1 MHERMRINEQITAGR
16 QPTAEELKELAREGF
31 RSVVNLR
38 TWPEEDQPLS
48 PEAEGA
54 QVRDLGLEYL
64 HLPVST
70 NDLRPEQVDQ
80 FRQMLPQL
88 PKPVYVHCHTG
99 KRAGALV
106 MMHMAT
112 EQGWSGQEA
121 LGKAEEMGYA
131 CDVPQLQEFFLHYID
146 QRRRP

>member
-1 MHERMRINEQITAGR
+1 MHDQMHINEQITSGR
-16 QPTAEELKELAREGF
+16 QPTAEEFTQLAREGF

-70 NDLRPEQVDQ
+70 TDLTPEQVDQ
-80 FRQMLPQL
+80 FRQALLQL

-99 KRAGALV
+99 KRAGAFV
-106 MMHMAT
+106 MMHLAA

-121 LGKAEEMGYA
+121 LQKAEEMGFA
-131 CDVPQLQEFFLHYID
+131 CDVPRLQEFFLQYID
-146 QRRRP
+146 QPRRP